1 MKRSKWKFPVV
12 DFKLLKK
19 LKEKNLKIKFVKIK
33 RRSLHILPIFMK
45 FPFSVYNGQ
54 NYFRF
59 KNNFLTV
66 ANKLGSFSYTRKI
79 YKKKK

>member
-45 FPFSVYNGQ
+45 FSFSVYNGQ